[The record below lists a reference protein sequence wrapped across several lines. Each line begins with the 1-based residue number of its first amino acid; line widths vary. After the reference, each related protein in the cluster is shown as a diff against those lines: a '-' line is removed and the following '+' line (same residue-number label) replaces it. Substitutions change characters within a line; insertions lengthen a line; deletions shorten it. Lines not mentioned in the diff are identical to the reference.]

1 MQKEFDNHLGFT
13 FRETK
18 NGEIIISHHG
28 KRATI
33 LRGNQ
38 ATKFKKGLDV
48 ATFGEQQQRMARL
61 TGNYK
66 RGNERSGKKHARNR
80 A

>member
-1 MQKEFDNHLGFT
+1 MQEVAENDLGFT

-28 KRATI
+28 KRVTI
-33 LRGNQ
+33 LRSNQ
-38 ATKFKKGLDV
+38 AAKFKKRIDV
-48 ATFGEQQQRMARL
+48 VTFSEQQQQMARL

-66 RGNERSGKKHARNR
+66 RGNERLAKKHTRNR
-80 A
+80 